1 MVARLPV
8 RRTALAAALVLGLG
22 AAGCGSGDDST
33 SASGTGSTAAP
44 ATTTSPS
51 ATEGA
56 PTTTGAAPST
66 TGATPPTTTGSAPP
80 SSAEE
85 AERRAFPDLRRL
97 QTVPQEGDRAADPT
111 TRRIAE
117 RWFALV
123 RSGKDEEAG
132 ALMADGTRFANFVIL
147 KLENREARNAAAS
160 SLPCGA
166 VPTDAG
172 GAEDGYVVLTLKLTD
187 KAGEPRCTGAGE
199 PVAVA
204 LHVTDGKIDDWVRVG
219 AADAPVNQG
228 TPV

>member
-22 AAGCGSGDDST
+22 VAGCGSDDGS
-33 SASGTGSTAAP
+33 SEASGTGTTA
-44 ATTTSPS
+44 
-51 ATEGA
+51 A
-56 PTTTGAAPST
+56 PTTTTAPSTGGTPTTTDAAPST
-66 TGATPPTTTGSAPP
+66 TGATPPTTTGAAPP

-97 QTVPQEGDRAADPT
+97 QTVPQESDRTADAT
-111 TRRIAE
+111 TRRVAE
-117 RWFALV
+117 QWFDLV
-123 RSGKDEEAG
+123 RRGKDEDAG

-147 KLENREARNAAAS
+147 KLDNRAARNAAAD

-166 VPTDAG
+166 VPTDVG
-172 GAEDGYVVLTLKLTD
+172 GAEGGYVVLTLKLVD
-187 KAGEPRCTGAGE
+187 KVGEPKCTGAGE

-219 AADAPVNQG
+219 AADAPINRG